1 MNLLRLIPI
10 RYREIVRG
18 LNNQQRAAIFE
29 KTELKFKKIF
39 KQTDLDKFSQI
50 TGDFNYIH
58 STAIPQE
65 QRKVHGALLNAVVA
79 GVIGTKFP
87 GAGTIVLEQTFSFPK
102 PCRIEVDCEFS
113 LKLLQERKI
122 SIISYECRQNNEIVF
137 QGKAK
142 LLITGQK

>member
-1 MNLLRLIPI
+1 MNSLRLTSMRHREMI
-10 RYREIVRG
+10 RW
-18 LNNQQRAAIFE
+18 LTNQQRAASFE
-29 KTELKFKKIF
+29 KTEFKFIKKFK
-39 KQTDLDKFSQI
+39 QSDLDNFSEI

-58 STAIPQE
+58 STAVPQE

-79 GVIGTKFP
+79 GIIGTKFP

-102 PCRIEVDCEFS
+102 ACRIEVDCEFS

-122 SIISYECRQNNEIVF
+122 SIISYECKQNNEIVF